1 MQVAK
6 AGEIHQSYQA
16 HFENAGNR
24 QWLLNMLDVEAA
36 AATAKAKEE
45 EEAKEA
51 AAMGAKGAAAAKGA
65 EEAAASKE
73 AEGAPTKAA
82 AEAVAKG
89 AAAAVASGATAAVA
103 SGAAAA
109 VASGATAVA
118 SGATAAVAS
127 EATAAV
133 ASGATEV
140 ASGATADQ
148 LEVRRLVRAVLSGTS
163 WDDLTIHI
171 VRQRV
176 EASMGRPVVQYKEL
190 ISHEMICHMH
200 EVEGQQQ
207 HAVEVPSEQQQQ
219 LAKQTAPEQQ
229 IEGRPNSKEKSQLNQ
244 HVANPDVFAEEGAEE
259 GAEEAAASKAEER
272 AEEAAER
279 AAAVEASAEAARAT
293 RGLMFEKMF
302 SVVPTLGKGTWRL
315 KHVEQALAADRAKP
329 RCKLKRLLVC
339 NGNDHLCRGPEWE
352 GRGWQVTNPKEAY
365 AQLNHK
371 KYRLVGVDTEGLQG
385 RKGCTPPP
393 QWGMAMVQLATPD
406 AMLIEIVWDEET
418 KMLKPSAQLQEL
430 LRDEHSIKVTWG
442 LEFSE
447 TWPEFEMLQGIAN
460 IQQTRRQ
467 VCVAQGGDVPA
478 SLTDGLSHACRSL
491 KPEQG
496 GHVCITKE
504 NMRLIFER
512 NENDSLRKMTR
523 LDFLA
528 YAGRDALAVFL
539 GACFMD
545 VDHTWPDKAGSD
557 QAASLRTN
565 ARQKRKHNSQPRQ
578 NTVPPR
584 IALMNLLHPGSS
596 RKLDSVIVPKQ
607 LRLSSLWCATINFTN
622 LLKDQPKDVRE
633 RFEDKSSI
641 MCQANKLK
649 DAQDK
654 AAKVALKRWG
664 GLSDDGQSGPQGNNT
679 DSDEE
684 YESSNMDNDEYYYSD
699 GR

>member
-89 AAAAVASGATAAVA
+89 AAAEVASGATAAVA

-109 VASGATAVA
+109 VASGATAAVA
-118 SGATAAVAS
+118 SGATG
-127 EATAAV
+127 AV

-140 ASGATADQ
+140 ASGAT
-148 LEVRRLVRAVLSGTS
+148 
-163 WDDLTIHI
+163 
-171 VRQRV
+171 
-176 EASMGRPVVQYKEL
+176 
-190 ISHEMICHMH
+190 
-200 EVEGQQQ
+200 
-207 HAVEVPSEQQQQ
+207 
-219 LAKQTAPEQQ
+219 EQQ

-244 HVANPDVFAEEGAEE
+244 HVANHDVFAEEGAEE

-584 IALMNLLHPGSS
+584 IALMNLLLPGSS

-679 DSDEE
+679 DSDEGG
-684 YESSNMDNDEYYYSD
+684 SSQSSSMDNDEDY
-699 GR
+699 